1 MLDDSFEHFHFVPSN
16 AEGESLLK
24 ILMNPKMMAAL
35 NQLLLSD
42 QESLQG
48 DIPFEHDAI
57 APGGIPTLLAYQFDM
72 QRICRFNKGLDVYG
86 MSGNL
91 ICFDFQIPVLE
102 KFMNK
107 NVRFSGIDLSKFRK
121 EFLHEP

>member
-16 AEGESLLK
+16 AKGESLLK

-42 QESLQG
+42 LESLQG
-48 DIPFEHDAI
+48 DISFEHDAI

-72 QRICRFNKGLDVYG
+72 PGT
-86 MSGNL
+86 
-91 ICFDFQIPVLE
+91 
-102 KFMNK
+102 
-107 NVRFSGIDLSKFRK
+107 
-121 EFLHEP
+121 